1 MCVCT
6 VPVMEHLKPDY
17 WFAAHLHTK
26 FAALV
31 KHDGDGVDGLVAR
44 TKFLS
49 LDKCLPNRD
58 FLVCVCV
65 CVCVRACRRTRPLP
79 ASCYL
84 PLITRRGEQ

>member
-58 FLVCVCV
+58 FLVCV
-65 CVCVRACRRTRPLP
+65 AAP
-79 ASCYL
+79 ALFPPPVISPPARGAANKAAVT
-84 PLITRRGEQ
+84 PLI